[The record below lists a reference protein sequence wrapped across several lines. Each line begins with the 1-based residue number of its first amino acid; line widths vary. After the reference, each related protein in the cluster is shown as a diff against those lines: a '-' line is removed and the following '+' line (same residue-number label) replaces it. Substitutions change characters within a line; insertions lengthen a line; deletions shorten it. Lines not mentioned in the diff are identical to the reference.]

1 MSSIVVKIKYVF
13 QKKDNRPQK
22 IPLFT
27 KKYQLF
33 RKISKKIVHLFAY
46 FKKKQYLWGIFIM
59 GLLCPQE
66 NTLITQINLDTM
78 NLFVRTNHTTLSLL
92 QFSKMV
98 AVLLLIFMPMLALAN
113 PTFPNSGS
121 KKTTPIA
128 GKQSYHAEPVSYQ
141 MYNTS
146 AYKVSTTYNPAQT
159 VYTPFSD
166 EMPGSC
172 NDGDNGSSKMNGRKN
187 IGDFGHPDD
196 PNKDPES
203 PLGEAWIMLLFA
215 AAAAVVITLR
225 KKQTA

>member
-1 MSSIVVKIKYVF
+1 
-13 QKKDNRPQK
+13 
-22 IPLFT
+22 
-27 KKYQLF
+27 
-33 RKISKKIVHLFAY
+33 
-46 FKKKQYLWGIFIM
+46 M

-66 NTLITQINLDTM
+66 NTLITRINLDTM

-159 VYTPFSD
+159 MYEPFSD
-166 EMPGSC
+166 ETPSNSGP
-172 NDGDNGSSKMNGRKN
+172 SKMNGRRN
-187 IGDFGHPDD
+187 STVVPTTPPDPGDEPD
-196 PNKDPES
+196 EF
-203 PLGEAWIMLLFA
+203 PLGDAWSLLFFA
-215 AAAAVVITLR
+215 AMAAGVITLR
-225 KKQTA
+225 KKQAA